1 MSYDKLAIIFDIDTL
16 KFFEMQKF
24 ITGSE
29 YI

>member
-1 MSYDKLAIIFDIDTL
+1 MPYEKLAIISDIDTF

-24 ITGSE
+24 ITGAE